1 MGSRDFVY
9 NLILKQDRQSF
20 ESGARSLD
28 KVSNNISR
36 MIGVARN
43 AAAALGVLA
52 AVSSASEAKEY
63 KLAESLGVSSKR
75 LDEFKVAAKIAGV
88 SSDGLVQSMATLDK
102 AMTDYAFGKNNPGL
116 EKALGILSTRSGMSM
131 NIGRLRAMDAADR
144 IEYVLKAAQRLS
156 NKKEAASLVNDILG
170 GAGKDFYWAL
180 DAGGKSIE
188 SALAQ
193 ARGTLFTDEGSK
205 RKAFGFTT
213 ELNETLE
220 IMKQIGLLAG
230 SEIGGN
236 LSPFLHD
243 LNEFLKDDRLKDKVK
258 QFSDALSK
266 IGEAVRP
273 FAESAVKTAGEV
285 ILNLADALAK
295 MLGGD
300 YKGAA
305 AGVTAMVGAVVTQ
318 LKALWGGEKAAE
330 AAARAVEDAKKAGKG
345 VVGQFLAGADA
356 YVDNSPILK
365 KGAQLGSAIVSVG
378 AGVANAVAP
387 TINEDFARAEER
399 GQIRAELSKL
409 GLGGGKKL
417 RIDQLDYNLKN
428 RVTTY
433 IQQMGGKK
441 EDFKDFIQDGII
453 RPDGR
458 VTRVAPDDWVFA
470 ARNIGDLARMFMPQS
485 LQPAYAGGG
494 SVVINQTLTLNGAA
508 DFPQEA
514 RRAAYD
520 GTAAALRNLNAFRER
535 RLLMPGTR

>member
-1 MGSRDFVY
+1 MGSRDFLLK
-9 NLILKQDRQSF
+9 LILKTDKQSF
-20 ESGARSLD
+20 DSGARSVD
-28 KVSNNISR
+28 SVSNNISR

-156 NKKEAASLVNDILG
+156 NKKEAASLVSDILG
-170 GAGKDFYWAL
+170 TAGKDFYWAL

-193 ARGTLFTDEGSK
+193 ARSVIFTDDGSK

-213 ELNETLE
+213 ELNETLQ

-236 LSPFLHD
+236 LAPFLHD
-243 LNEFLKDDRLKDKVK
+243 LNEFLKDDRLKDKIK
-258 QFSDALSK
+258 QFSDSLSK
-266 IGEAVRP
+266 IGEAVKP
-273 FAESAVKTAGEV
+273 FAEGAFKTAGEV

-300 YKGAA
+300 YEGAA

-318 LKALWGGEKAAE
+318 LKALWGGEAAAE
-330 AAARAVEDAKKAGKG
+330 AAAKAVEDAKKAGKG
-345 VVGQFLAGADA
+345 
-356 YVDNSPILK
+356 
-365 KGAQLGSAIVSVG
+365 KG
-378 AGVANAVAP
+378 
-387 TINEDFARAEER
+387 R
-399 GQIRAELSKL
+399 
-409 GLGGGKKL
+409 
-417 RIDQLDYNLKN
+417 
-428 RVTTY
+428 
-433 IQQMGGKK
+433 
-441 EDFKDFIQDGII
+441 
-453 RPDGR
+453 
-458 VTRVAPDDWVFA
+458 
-470 ARNIGDLARMFMPQS
+470 
-485 LQPAYAGGG
+485 
-494 SVVINQTLTLNGAA
+494 
-508 DFPQEA
+508 
-514 RRAAYD
+514 
-520 GTAAALRNLNAFRER
+520 
-535 RLLMPGTR
+535 

>member
-52 AVSSASEAKEY
+52 AVSSAGEAKEL
-63 KLAESLGVSSKR
+63 KMANALGVSSTR
-75 LDEFKVAAKIAGV
+75 LDEFKVAAKIAGT
-88 SSDGLVQSMATLDK
+88 SADGLVQAMASLDQ

-116 EKALGILSTRSGMSM
+116 EKALGILSTQSGMSM
-131 NIGRLRAMDAADR
+131 NIEDLRAMDAADR
-144 IEYVLKAAQRLS
+144 VEYVLKAAQKLA
-156 NKKEAASLVNDILG
+156 NKKEAASLVSDILG
-170 GAGKDFYWAL
+170 TAGRDFYWAL

-213 ELNETLE
+213 ELNETLQ

-236 LSPFLHD
+236 LTPFLHD
-243 LNEFLKDDRLKDKVK
+243 LNEFLKDDRLKDKIK

-266 IGEAVRP
+266 IGEAVKP

-300 YKGAA
+300 YKGSAEKIA
-305 AGVTAMVGAVVTQ
+305 SALGLVVKEVK
-318 LKALWGGEKAAE
+318 KAWNGEKAAE
-330 AAARAVEDAKKAGKG
+330 AAQEASEAAKENGASK
-345 VVGQFLAGADA
+345 VGQALAGAAA
-356 YVDNSPILK
+356 YVDNSPVLSAVVGAANAITGVPDSQEELQLFLRKQEILK
-365 KGAQLGSAIVSVG
+365 ALKKDNPR
-378 AGVANAVAP
+378 ANALFFGSP
-387 TINEDFARAEER
+387 
-399 GQIRAELSKL
+399 
-409 GLGGGKKL
+409 KK
-417 RIDQLDYNLKN
+417 RIDQLPFELKN
-428 RVTTY
+428 QVTAY
-433 IQQMGGKK
+433 IQAGGKK
-441 EDFKDFIQDGII
+441 EDFKDYIQDGIV

-520 GTAAALRNLNAFRER
+520 GTAAALRSLNAFRER